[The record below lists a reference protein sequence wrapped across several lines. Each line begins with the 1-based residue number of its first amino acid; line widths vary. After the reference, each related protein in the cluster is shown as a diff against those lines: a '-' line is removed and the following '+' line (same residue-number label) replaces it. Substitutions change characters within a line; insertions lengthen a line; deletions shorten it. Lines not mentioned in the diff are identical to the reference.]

1 MIKSVFAAAAVAAAF
16 APAAALAGPYVNVET
31 NSGFAGS
38 DYDSTL
44 LETHIGFE
52 SALGDSASWYIQ
64 GGPALSFVDG
74 EDDSTT
80 EVSGKIG
87 LSVAATDNLSVY
99 GEVAAIT
106 TNEIDF
112 DEDLNANV
120 KAGVKYNFW

>member
-16 APAAALAGPYVNVET
+16 APAAALAGPYVNIET

-52 SALGDSASWYIQ
+52 SALGESASWYIQ
-64 GGPALSFVDG
+64 GGPAINYVDG
-74 EDDSTT
+74 ADDSTT
-80 EVSGKIG
+80 EVSGKVG
-87 LSVAATDNLSVY
+87 LSVAATENLSVY

-106 TNEIDF
+106 TEEIDF

-120 KAGVKYNFW
+120 KLGVKYSF

>member
-87 LSVAATDNLSVY
+87 LSVAATENLSVY

-120 KAGVKYNFW
+120 KAGVKYNF

>member
-64 GGPALSFVDG
+64 GGPAVNFVDG

-87 LSVAATDNLSVY
+87 LSVAATENLSVY

-120 KAGVKYNFW
+120 KAGVKYSF

>member
-16 APAAALAGPYVNVET
+16 APAAALAGPYVNIET

-52 SALGDSASWYIQ
+52 SALGESASWYVQ
-64 GGPALSFVDG
+64 GGPAVSFVDG

-87 LSVAATDNLSVY
+87 LSVAASENLSVY

-120 KAGVKYNFW
+120 KAGVKLTF

>member
-120 KAGVKYNFW
+120 KAGVKYNF